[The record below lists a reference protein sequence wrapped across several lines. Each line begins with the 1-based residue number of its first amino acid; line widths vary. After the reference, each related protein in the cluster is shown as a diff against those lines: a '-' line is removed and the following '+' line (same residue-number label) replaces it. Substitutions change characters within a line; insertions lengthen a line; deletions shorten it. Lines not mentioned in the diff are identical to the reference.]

1 MCSLS
6 AGRCQFKRVTRNAFL
21 SGAYRRFMF
30 MATRPPGLAPP
41 LLMEFSSTLKQAI
54 PPVPCRFD
62 IRLLPSPPR
71 GTQRRGKCKLVCLL
85 ASHDG

>member
-21 SGAYRRFMF
+21 NGAYRRFMF

-62 IRLLPSPPR
+62 IRLLPSPLR
-71 GTQRRGKCKLVCLL
+71 VARSL
-85 ASHDG
+85 